1 MLTRGAPP
9 NGLSQRD
16 YVAQSRPC
24 VITGEVSRWASAAR
38 WRDDAYLRAA
48 MAGAPPVAVNVT
60 PCGRGDAVHVRPEH
74 GGEVFVLPCEARM
87 PFPAFL
93 DALDASSDDAAADV
107 PYVSA
112 QNGSLH
118 ADFAP
123 LVGDVPPS
131 LPWAEE
137 AFGSPPDAVNL
148 WIGNDRAVTTFH
160 CDHYENMYG
169 VLAGEKR
176 FTLLPPCDA
185 HRLHAARRRVGR
197 FEKDEARSAWRVE
210 LEEPPRSVSWA
221 RVEPHPAPGAATKA
235 AREAFPRYFRAAAS
249 PLAIEVTLREGEI
262 LYLPALWHHH
272 VRQAGRR
279 VIAVNWWHDMA
290 FDHRYAHL
298 QLVRGV
304 ARALAAAT
312 GEEGDGE
319 GEEEAQEAQQAEHA
333 GR

>member
-1 MLTRGAPP
+1 
-9 NGLSQRD
+9 
-16 YVAQSRPC
+16 VAQNRPC
-24 VITGEVSRWASAAR
+24 VITGEASGWARAAR

-60 PCGRGDAVHVRPEH
+60 PGGRGDAVHARPEH
-74 GGEVFVLPCEARM
+74 GGEVFVLPQESRM
-87 PFPAFL
+87 PFAAFL
-93 DALDASSDDAAADV
+93 DALDASSDAADADTDADV

-123 LVGDVPPS
+123 LVADVPAS

-137 AFGSPPDAVNL
+137 AFASPPDAVNL
-148 WIGNDRAVTTFH
+148 WIGNSRAVTTFH
-160 CDHYENMYG
+160 CDHYENMYA

-197 FEKDEARSAWRVE
+197 FCKPDASTAWAVQLE
-210 LEEPPRSVSWA
+210 EEPPRSVSWA
-221 RVEPHPAPGAATKA
+221 RVDPHPAPGAATEA
-235 AREAFPRYFRAAAS
+235 ARAAFPRYFRAAAS
-249 PLAIEVTLREGEI
+249 PLAVEVTLREGEI

-279 VIAVNWWHDMA
+279 VIAVNWWHDMV

-304 ARALAAAT
+304 ARALAAAA

-319 GEEEAQEAQQAEHA
+319 DAEEQKEQQQAEEA
-333 GR
+333 GRDVS